1 MLSIESRRDGTYGS
15 STCDHC
21 YGRYPGRGG
30 RRSLVFPEGR
40 GHFYGFD
47 LMSVV
52 IEAENISKRF
62 FLGERNQRAFF
73 EDVTAKSIR
82 GFRRLLRPQEAAKDK
97 HSTRDFW
104 ALRDVSFRI
113 MQGQT
118 LGVIGENGAGK
129 STLLKILSRITQP
142 TTGTVKVYGRLASLL
157 EGGTGFHPEFSGRD
171 NIYLNGTMLG
181 LSRKE
186 VRNRFDQIV
195 EFSGLEQFI
204 DVPVK
209 NYSSGMYVRLAFSV
223 AAHLNPEIVILDEVL
238 AVGDTVF
245 QKKCF
250 DRMEEIIDEG
260 HAAILVSHG
269 MAHIRRMC
277 QICLWLKNGRIQMF
291 GPTHEV
297 ASCYEKA
304 TTHEV
309 VAHYKKQS
317 AQQHD
322 ATQHEPIA
330 SLTRWCVVSKAAAN
344 PHSLIASQT
353 KVTFRFEI
361 DLASALTNGKISV
374 SIADAQ
380 GFILFTHQETLCE
393 MNSRKIS
400 ATLELAFLP
409 VKPGEYILTCTI
421 YEAGHPVA
429 ILRATPEL
437 TVVEDESVNR
447 AEYHGLLNLPARLSV
462 EQILLP

>member
-1 MLSIESRRDGTYGS
+1 
-15 STCDHC
+15 
-21 YGRYPGRGG
+21 
-30 RRSLVFPEGR
+30 
-40 GHFYGFD
+40 
-47 LMSVV
+47 MSVV

-73 EDVTAKSIR
+73 EDIAAKSVR
-82 GFRRLLRPQEAAKDK
+82 AFHRLFRSKEAFRETA
-97 HSTRDFW
+97 SARDFW

-113 MQGQT
+113 FQGQT

-157 EGGTGFHPEFSGRD
+157 EVGTGFHPEFSGRD

-181 LSRKE
+181 LSRKQ
-186 VRNRFDQIV
+186 VRGRFDQIV

-238 AVGDTVF
+238 AVGDALF

-250 DRMEEIIDEG
+250 DRMEEIINEG

-269 MAHIRRMC
+269 MGNVRRMSQVC
-277 QICLWLKNGRIQMF
+277 IWLQHGRVQMF

-297 ASCYEKA
+297 VGQYEKQ
-304 TTHEV
+304 TTHDV
-309 VAHYKKQS
+309 VSHFEKQTAHAS
-317 AQQHD
+317 SEP
-322 ATQHEPIA
+322 EPIA
-330 SLTRWCVVSKAAAN
+330 RLEHWSVESKLSTNAHTVDPGLATVA
-344 PHSLIASQT
+344 
-353 KVTFRFEI
+353 FRFEI
-361 DLASALTNGKISV
+361 ELTAPVPSGKIAISLADVQGLVLCTYSGELRQEHAGKISV
-374 SIADAQ
+374 
-380 GFILFTHQETLCE
+380 
-393 MNSRKIS
+393 K
-400 ATLELAFLP
+400 LELPLLP
-409 VKPGEYILTCTI
+409 LNPGEYILSCSI
-421 YEAGHPVA
+421 SDGIHPLA

-437 TVVEDESVNR
+437 TVLEENHIESSG
-447 AEYHGLLNLPARLSV
+447 YHGVLNLPASLSV
-462 EQILLP
+462 NG